1 MKFDYNGV
9 CRKCGCGTTGAGES
23 KFQSNNEFCFG
34 CGTRKW
40 LQPRE
45 DKEGNVIFSKG
56 RPIMVDGEE
65 KAFGTCLTKDYK
77 LITFIEKPSRDRIME
92 LKEDALSLVLW
103 NEENEWLD
111 VIVGSPLMRKDVIL
125 LESDYSIKEYICEPN
140 HLKKEE
146 NTSVSTNENISVEIR
161 DGFQDDIKGLF

>member
-1 MKFDYNGV
+1 MKFDFNGI
-9 CRKCGCGTTGAGES
+9 CSKCGCGTTGVGES
-23 KFQSNNEFCFG
+23 RFQSDSEYCFG
-34 CGTRKW
+34 CGTRTW
-40 LQPRE
+40 TQPKE
-45 DKEGNVIFSKG
+45 DKDGNIVFSKG
-56 RPIMVDGEE
+56 RPVMVEGEE
-65 KAFGTCLTKDYK
+65 KAFGTCLTKDYR

-92 LKEDALSLVLW
+92 LKENALSLVVW

-146 NTSVSTNENISVEIR
+146 TAPVNTIENVSVE
-161 DGFQDDIKGLF
+161 DYSDFEKNIKSLF